1 MLPLYFFAV
10 SSTIFCLA
18 PFFPNFT
25 FQLFAFF
32 PLFPLRAPSTAL
44 LPFPSFLF
52 QLFLN
57 RFPHSL
63 LLFPIFLSVHWKH
76 CSQNEA
82 GKCELGA
89 RSILNEIQYKLHI
102 FSFLAFR
109 LLFLLPLWSS
119 LSPMMFEQRPCF
131 KRSSTTRP
139 LLQQPPQHLAWM
151 ERQELRWV
159 DD

>member
-109 LLFLLPLWSS
+109 LLSLLPLRSS